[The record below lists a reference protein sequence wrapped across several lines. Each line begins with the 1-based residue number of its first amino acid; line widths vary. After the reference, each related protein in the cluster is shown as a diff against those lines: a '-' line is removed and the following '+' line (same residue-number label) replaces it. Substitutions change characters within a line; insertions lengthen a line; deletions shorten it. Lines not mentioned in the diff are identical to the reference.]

1 MDERVF
7 FMKKTMRF
15 TAVILVFVLV
25 SCMFIPS
32 LSAYASDNR
41 RLLGD
46 TDNDG
51 EVMIIDVT
59 LIQRYLAGMITLDAK
74 SIEASDVDSSGE
86 VEITDATFIQRWLV
100 QIPVGYAIGE
110 PITDY
115 RMEKTAAVQ
124 ILAERLDD
132 YRKDVYVYRD
142 YNDAVNHYTQRARMG
157 SWSEINENCTED
169 PYSGSTC
176 IRCSQEIYTGNWTGW
191 MFLNGYQKKH
201 GNPGLNRGDEPGQ
214 GMDLTG
220 VKELRFF
227 ARGEN
232 GGETA
237 EFYTAGF
244 TTGEYHD
251 TAPKQ
256 SLGTVTLTDEWQE
269 YVIPLDGVDMSY
281 ICNGFAYV
289 TNDRM
294 NGYPDGEVVFYLD
307 DIRFTG
313 DIAYAKNAPVLLRSY
328 DTDKKELCNTAFT
341 YDNTLVAMAFLGE
354 GMYDKA
360 EEILDAFV
368 YASENDRYQPGR
380 IRNAYRAGCIAPDPG
395 WEDGA
400 RVPGFIGKSSNWDE
414 DAYQVG
420 SNVGNTSYVALAM
433 LQYDRVRGTNKYLE
447 TAKTLMDWV
456 LIECTDGGIGFTG
469 GYDGWPEKGEKD
481 TTTHTY
487 KSLEHNIDSYSA
499 FKRLYEVTSEEKYG
513 SAADS
518 SLAFIRSMY
527 NEETG
532 WFYTGTTDDGV
543 TPNTD
548 VVVLDT
554 QVWSAMAMG
563 DLYEPY
569 ASALDLVD
577 SMKTDGAYPFCQE
590 NKNGGFWCEGSAFTA
605 LMFDERGEHG
615 KFIETMDTL
624 CGVQLDNGLFPAA
637 TVDNL
642 STGIYL
648 SDGSPW
654 EYGTNAHITPTAW
667 FIMAVNGFDPYRF

>member
-1 MDERVF
+1 
-7 FMKKTMRF
+7 MKKPIRVLSVLIAILLAVF
-15 TAVILVFVLV
+15 T
-25 SCMFIPS
+25 FIPS
-32 LSAYASDNR
+32 NAVVASDHDR
-41 RLLGD
+41 KLGD
-46 TDNDG
+46 ADNDG
-51 EVMIIDVT
+51 DVMIIDVT
-59 LIQRYLAGMITLDAK
+59 VIQRYLAGMITLDAK
-74 SIEASDVDSSGE
+74 SIEASDVDSSGD

-251 TAPKQ
+251 TAAKQ
-256 SLGTVTLTDEWQE
+256 SLGTITLTDKWQE
-269 YVIPLDGVDMSY
+269 YVIPLEGVDMSY

-289 TNDRM
+289 TNDSM
-294 NGYPDGEVVFYLD
+294 NGYPDGSVVFYID

-328 DTDKKELCNTAFT
+328 DTDKKELSNTAFT
-341 YDNTLVAMAFLGE
+341 YDNTLVAMAFLSE

-400 RVPGFIGKSSNWDE
+400 RIPGFIGNDGNWAE
-414 DAYQVG
+414 DAYQAG
-420 SNVGNTSYVALAM
+420 SNVGNTSFVVLAM
-433 LQYDRVRGTNKYLE
+433 LQYDKVCGTNKYLD
-447 TAKTLMDWV
+447 TAKTLMNWV
-456 LIECTDGGIGFTG
+456 LSECKKEGDGFIG
-469 GYDGWPEKGEKD
+469 GYDGWPEKNDVTKL
-481 TTTHTY
+481 TY
-487 KSLEHNIDSYSA
+487 KSCEHNLDAYSA
-499 FKRLYEVTSEEKYG
+499 FKRLYEVTGEEIYG
-513 SAADS
+513 NAAESALS
-518 SLAFIRSMY
+518 FIQSMY
-527 NEETG
+527 WNEKG
-532 WFYTGTTDDGV
+532 WFYTGTKENGV

-548 VVVLDT
+548 VTVLDV
-554 QVWSAMAMG
+554 QVWGAMALG
-563 DLYEPY
+563 EEFEPY
-569 ASALDLVD
+569 ASSLNLVQ
-577 SMKTDGAYPFCQE
+577 SMKTAEGAYPFCQE

-605 LMFDERGEHG
+605 LMYRLQGESG
-615 KFIETMDTL
+615 EFTETMDAL
-624 CGVQLDNGLFPAA
+624 CAVQLNNGLFPAA

-654 EYGTNAHITPTAW
+654 EYSKNPHIAPTAW
-667 FIMAVNGFDPYRF
+667 FIMAADNFNPYTF